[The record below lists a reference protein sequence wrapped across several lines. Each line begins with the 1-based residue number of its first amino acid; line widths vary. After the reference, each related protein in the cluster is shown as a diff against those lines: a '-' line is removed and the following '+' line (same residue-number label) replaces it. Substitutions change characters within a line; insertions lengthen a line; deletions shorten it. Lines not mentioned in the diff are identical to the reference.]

1 MKKLI
6 VAASVAASLV
16 AGLAACGS
24 SNNPQASWTAPT
36 SVTASKEPEKPKN
49 WVKVFEHVG
58 HQGDTLHNESPKLE
72 LHGPSRLRYTI
83 TATPNRPDS
92 QGRVADIGFQDVR
105 LDHEASRVDTII
117 PVDKPG
123 TGTHDLGDRDGT
135 YFLMVS
141 AKGGTTQ
148 SDEPGGIPRKG
159 WTDTVVT
166 VVVEQLS

>member
-1 MKKLI
+1 VKKLVI
-6 VAASVAASLV
+6 AASATAFLV

-24 SNNPQASWTAPT
+24 SSRPESAST
-36 SVTASKEPEKPKN
+36 SSVSATTSKGPENPKN

-58 HQGDTLHNESPKLE
+58 HQGDTLDDESPKFE
-72 LHGPSRLRYTI
+72 LHGTARLRYTV
-83 TATPNRPDS
+83 TATLNRPDS
-92 QGRVADIGFQDVR
+92 QGRVADIGFQDVK

-117 PVDKPG
+117 NIDEPG

-141 AKGGTTQ
+141 AMGGTTQ
-148 SDEPGGIPRKG
+148 ADEPGGIPKKG
-159 WTDTVVT
+159 WSDTVVT